1 MFYVTTAVKNTTSH
15 KHISTSG
22 VVFSLFCVFSLLLCV
37 IRWAAPPG
45 RCIAPRQHE
54 VAPSPT
60 LQVKAFTSVCLTPSE
75 SVAHMYAKLLRWPR
89 RGAVVPSHQELCGVQ
104 KVTSGLWGLPL
115 RWRLLQETV
124 LVSSPPSFSNCVH
137 VETPGTPG
145 APARAKHTCKWA
157 ETVVLGTKSEKKWLL
172 WEFISYLHRIIR
184 PIRQVVN
191 PAVGLWW
198 FNVGSQKSR
207 SYKLTAS
214 TQDKWTCNLWLEDV
228 SSFIQKLLYF

>member
-1 MFYVTTAVKNTTSH
+1 MACFTLVLLSNTTSH

-22 VVFSLFCVFSLLLCV
+22 VVFSLFCVVSLLLCA

-60 LQVKAFTSVCLTPSE
+60 WHVKAFTSVCLAPSK
-75 SVAHMYAKLLRWPR
+75 SVAHMYAKLLRWPRR

-104 KVTSGLWGLPL
+104 KVTSGLWGPPL
-115 RWRLLQETV
+115 RWRLLRETA

-157 ETVVLGTKSEKKWLL
+157 ETVVLALHLRKK
-172 WEFISYLHRIIR
+172 
-184 PIRQVVN
+184 
-191 PAVGLWW
+191 
-198 FNVGSQKSR
+198 
-207 SYKLTAS
+207 
-214 TQDKWTCNLWLEDV
+214 
-228 SSFIQKLLYF
+228 